1 MEDKSFKKVV
11 QDVGATTMYL
21 AGGYV
26 LKEKFKKLK
35 QRLKDWNKNQF
46 GDAQQELKKVEAE
59 LNNLE
64 KEGDGR
70 QLNEEDQKL
79 SRQLKED
86 LWWWATR
93 SVESIARQ
101 NARTKW
107 IKEGDRNSRYFHLTV
122 NWKRHYNML
131 RGVNVDGCWIH
142 ELGRVKKEI
151 RLFFKMRFQESE
163 WERLRLDSG
172 PLIRNIMNCWWLI
185 SKRMKLRQQYGIVVV
200 PKALDQM
207 D

>member
-1 MEDKSFKKVV
+1 MK
-11 QDVGATTMYL
+11 
-21 AGGYV
+21 
-26 LKEKFKKLK
+26 
-35 QRLKDWNKNQF
+35 R
-46 GDAQQELKKVEAE
+46 
-59 LNNLE
+59 
-64 KEGDGR
+64 
-70 QLNEEDQKL
+70 
-79 SRQLKED
+79 
-86 LWWWATR
+86 
-93 SVESIARQ
+93 
-101 NARTKW
+101 
-107 IKEGDRNSRYFHLTV
+107 
-122 NWKRHYNML
+122 WKRHYNML

-207 D
+207 DWILIQFHTSYNISFQSRVMILTTTIIWFQIKHIYVRSFFPYSQSCDG